1 MALCQQVM
9 GTGGRLHPMSIPT
22 LDYQTD
28 SRSHALRYLCR
39 RFKHG
44 ALGPASAL
52 VVMSSPRTVAFHTL
66 GCKLN
71 FSETSTLARSL
82 EEAGYAKVRQEER
95 PDVFVL
101 NTCSVTENADKECR
115 RHVRR
120 FQAINPEA
128 FIAVVGC
135 YAQLKPE
142 EIAAIPGVDLV
153 LGANEKFDLATYID
167 RRLSSAEAGHRERS
181 EALFSPIK
189 DLKHFVPSY
198 NANDRTRTFL
208 KVQDGC
214 DYFCSFCT
222 IPLARGRSRSATVQ
236 DTVQLARTIAASG
249 VKEIVLTGVNTGD
262 FGRGHDQNF
271 LQLIE
276 ALDEVE
282 GIERFRISSI
292 EPNLCH
298 DGIIDFVAASKR
310 FAPHFHMPLQSGSDV
325 ILERMRRRYD
335 TALYAERV
343 HRIKARMP
351 HACIGVDV
359 ITGTPGETEEEFLK
373 THEFLRSI
381 PVDYLHVFTYSE
393 RANTSAVSA
402 AALLK
407 DDSVPMDVRRERTK
421 QLRILSN
428 KLQRAFYQRHLG
440 TSRSVL
446 FEVGDGLDHTSNTST
461 GSSQTSAGSPER
473 NPAGTALR
481 AAGSPPSS
489 GDTTEVYMLGFTDN
503 YLRVSL
509 PYDPV
514 LVNTIVPVTLERID
528 GDGHIAG
535 CVERIDV
542 TSVDPMGRRY
552 RHPVAN

>member
-1 MALCQQVM
+1 MMEPEHLNYAERGKEGLWDGLPDPLACL
-9 GTGGRLHPMSIPT
+9 GRTASRKHAS
-22 LDYQTD
+22 YSCS
-28 SRSHALRYLCR
+28 SRSGRPD
-39 RFKHG
+39 RFG
-44 ALGPASAL
+44 TFAARMSA
-52 VVMSSPRTVAFHTL
+52 PRTVAFHTL

-120 FQAINPEA
+120 FQTINPEA

-142 EIAAIPGVDLV
+142 EIASIPGVDLV
-153 LGANEKFDLATYID
+153 LGANEKFDLAGHIE
-167 RRLSSAEAGHRERS
+167 RRLSPGETADLGRS
-181 EALFSPIK
+181 EAIYSPIK
-189 DLKHFVPSY
+189 ELKHFVPSW

-222 IPLARGRSRSATVQ
+222 IPLARGRSRSATISE
-236 DTVQLARTIAASG
+236 TVAHATTIAASG

-262 FGRGHDQNF
+262 FGKGHDQTF

-276 ALDEVE
+276 ALDQVE

-298 DGIIDFVAASKR
+298 DGVIDFVASSQR
-310 FAPHFHMPLQSGSDV
+310 FAPHFHMPLQSGSDA

-343 HRIKARMP
+343 QRIKQRMP

-359 ITGTPGETEEEFLK
+359 ITGTPGETEAEFLK
-373 THEFLRSI
+373 THAFLRSI
-381 PVDYLHVFTYSE
+381 AVDYLHVFTYSE
-393 RANTSAVSA
+393 RANTTAV
-402 AALLK
+402 LRK
-407 DDSVPMDVRRERTK
+407 DEVVPMEVRRERTK

-428 KLQRAFYQRHLG
+428 KLQRSFYQKHLG
-440 TSRSVL
+440 TMRNVL
-446 FEVGDGLDHTSNTST
+446 FEAEENDG
-461 GSSQTSAGSPER
+461 Q
-473 NPAGTALR
+473 
-481 AAGSPPSS
+481 
-489 GDTTEVYMLGFTDN
+489 MLGFTDN
-503 YLRVSL
+503 YLRVTM

-514 LVNTIVPVTLERID
+514 SVNRIIPIALTSLD
-528 GDGHIAG
+528 GNGHIKG
-535 CVERIDV
+535 
-542 TSVDPMGRRY
+542 SVPELES
-552 RHPVAN
+552 ANCTIS

>member
-1 MALCQQVM
+1 
-9 GTGGRLHPMSIPT
+9 MS
-22 LDYQTD
+22 
-28 SRSHALRYLCR
+28 A
-39 RFKHG
+39 
-44 ALGPASAL
+44 
-52 VVMSSPRTVAFHTL
+52 PRTVAFHTL

-71 FSETSTLARSL
+71 FSESSTLARSL

-135 YAQLKPE
+135 YAQLKPQ
-142 EIAAIPGVDLV
+142 EIASIPGVDLV
-153 LGANEKFDLATYID
+153 LGANEKFDLATHVD
-167 RRLSSAEAGHRERS
+167 RKLTLIEAGHREPKG
-181 EALFSPIK
+181 EAIHGPIK
-189 DLKHFVPSY
+189 EVKRFVPSW

-222 IPLARGRSRSATVQ
+222 IPLARGRSRSASIAET
-236 DTVQLARTIAASG
+236 LEHAAAIAASG

-262 FGRGHDQNF
+262 FGKGHDQDL

-276 ALDEVE
+276 ALDELE

-298 DGIIDFVAASKR
+298 DGVIDFVASSER
-310 FAPHFHMPLQSGSDV
+310 FVPHFHMPLQSGSDV

-343 HRIKARMP
+343 ARIKQRMP

-393 RANTSAVSA
+393 RANTTAVRME
-402 AALLK
+402 
-407 DDSVPMDVRRERTK
+407 DIVEVEVRRERTK

-428 KLQRAFYQRHLG
+428 KLQRAFYQKHLG
-440 TSRSVL
+440 TVGNVL
-446 FEVGDGLDHTSNTST
+446 FEAEENDG
-461 GSSQTSAGSPER
+461 Q
-473 NPAGTALR
+473 
-481 AAGSPPSS
+481 
-489 GDTTEVYMLGFTDN
+489 MLGFTDN
-503 YLRVSL
+503 YLRVTM
-509 PYDPV
+509 PFDPSF
-514 LVNTIVPVTLERID
+514 VNHIIPVELNSID
-528 GDGHIAG
+528 GEGHIKATIAQL
-535 CVERIDV
+535 E
-542 TSVDPMGRRY
+542 S
-552 RHPVAN
+552 ANCSIG

>member
-1 MALCQQVM
+1 
-9 GTGGRLHPMSIPT
+9 MSAWA
-22 LDYQTD
+22 YGHMRH
-28 SRSHALRYLCR
+28 S
-39 RFKHG
+39 
-44 ALGPASAL
+44 
-52 VVMSSPRTVAFHTL
+52 RTVAFHTL

-82 EEAGYAKVRQEER
+82 EEAGYAKVRQEDR

-120 FQAINPEA
+120 FQGINPDA

-153 LGANEKFDLATYID
+153 LGANEKFDLASYIED
-167 RRLSSAEAGHRERS
+167 RIGSPSPREKEMGDEVRGDRGM
-181 EALFSPIK
+181 AIYSPIK

-222 IPLARGRSRSATVQ
+222 IPLARGRSRSATIAE
-236 DTVQLARTIAASG
+236 TVELAKNIAASG

-262 FGRGHDQNF
+262 FGRGHDQTF

-276 ALDEVE
+276 ALDQVE

-298 DGIIDFVAASKR
+298 DGVIDFVATSNR

-325 ILERMRRRYD
+325 ILQRMRRRYD
-335 TALYAERV
+335 TTLYAERV
-343 HRIKARMP
+343 ARIKERMP

-359 ITGTPGETEEEFLK
+359 ITGTPGETDEEFLK

-381 PVDYLHVFTYSE
+381 AVDYLHVFTYSE
-393 RANTSAVSA
+393 RANTTAVRM
-402 AALLK
+402 
-407 DDSVPMDVRRERTK
+407 DDSVPMETRRDRTK

-428 KLQRAFYQRHLG
+428 KLQRAFYQEHLG
-440 TSRSVL
+440 TTRNVL
-446 FEVGDGLDHTSNTST
+446 FEAEENDG
-461 GSSQTSAGSPER
+461 QM
-473 NPAGTALR
+473 
-481 AAGSPPSS
+481 
-489 GDTTEVYMLGFTDN
+489 VGFTDN
-503 YLRVSL
+503 YLRVTMPFDKSH
-509 PYDPV
+509 
-514 LVNTIVPVTLERID
+514 VNTITPVKLLRID
-528 GDGHIAG
+528 GDGHIIGEYPISPTA
-535 CVERIDV
+535 
-542 TSVDPMGRRY
+542 TT
-552 RHPVAN
+552 ANCQLATAN

>member
-1 MALCQQVM
+1 M
-9 GTGGRLHPMSIPT
+9 RHS
-22 LDYQTD
+22 
-28 SRSHALRYLCR
+28 
-39 RFKHG
+39 K
-44 ALGPASAL
+44 
-52 VVMSSPRTVAFHTL
+52 TVAFHTL

-82 EEAGYAKVRQEER
+82 EEAGYAKVRQEDR

-120 FQAINPEA
+120 FQSINPDA

-142 EIAAIPGVDLV
+142 EIASIPGVDLV
-153 LGANEKFDLATYID
+153 LGANEKFDLASHIEERIATPLLHIGVGG
-167 RRLSSAEAGHRERS
+167 EAGVQRGR
-181 EALFSPIK
+181 AIYQPIK

-222 IPLARGRSRSATVQ
+222 IPLARGRSRSATIVE
-236 DTVQLARTIAASG
+236 TVALARTIAASG

-262 FGRGHDQNF
+262 FGRAHDQTF

-276 ALDEVE
+276 ALDHVE
-282 GIERFRISSI
+282 GIDRFRISSI

-298 DGIIDFVAASKR
+298 DGVIDFVATSER

-325 ILERMRRRYD
+325 ILQRMRRRYD

-343 HRIKARMP
+343 ARIKERMP

-359 ITGTPGETEEEFLK
+359 ITGTPGETDDEFQK

-381 PVDYLHVFTYSE
+381 PAHPGASSGVDYLHVFTYSE
-393 RANTSAVSA
+393 RANTTAVRM
-402 AALLK
+402 
-407 DDSVPMDVRRERTK
+407 DDSVPMETRRERTK

-428 KLQRAFYQRHLG
+428 KLQRAFYQKHLG
-440 TSRSVL
+440 TTRNVL
-446 FEVGDGLDHTSNTST
+446 FEAEEHLG
-461 GSSQTSAGSPER
+461 TSAGSPER
-473 NPAGTALR
+473 APAVHGTDPAG
-481 AAGSPPSS
+481 AAARDSS
-489 GDTTEVYMLGFTDN
+489 EAIQMLGFTDN
-503 YLRVSL
+503 YLRVTM
-509 PYDPV
+509 PYDPA
-514 LVNTIVPVTLERID
+514 LVNRIVPIELASID
-528 GDGHIAG
+528 GEGHIKGSISAL
-535 CVERIDV
+535 E
-542 TSVDPMGRRY
+542 S
-552 RHPVAN
+552 ANCIIS

>member
-1 MALCQQVM
+1 
-9 GTGGRLHPMSIPT
+9 MS
-22 LDYQTD
+22 
-28 SRSHALRYLCR
+28 A
-39 RFKHG
+39 
-44 ALGPASAL
+44 
-52 VVMSSPRTVAFHTL
+52 PRTVAFHTL

-82 EEAGYAKVRQEER
+82 EEAGYAKVRQEDR

-128 FIAVVGC
+128 FTAVVGC

-153 LGANEKFDLATYID
+153 LGANEKFDLATHVDRKLALID
-167 RRLSSAEAGHRERS
+167 GGHRAQKG
-181 EALFSPIK
+181 EAIHGPIK
-189 DLKHFVPSY
+189 ELKHFVPSW

-222 IPLARGRSRSATVQ
+222 IPLARGRSRSATINE
-236 DTVQLARTIAASG
+236 TVAHAVSIAASG

-262 FGRGHDQNF
+262 FGKGHDQTF

-276 ALDEVE
+276 ALDQVE
-282 GIERFRISSI
+282 GIDRFRISSI

-298 DGIIDFVAASKR
+298 DGVIDFVASSQR
-310 FAPHFHMPLQSGSDV
+310 FAPHFHMPLQSGSDA

-343 HRIKARMP
+343 QRIKDRMP

-359 ITGTPGETEEEFLK
+359 ITGTPGETEAEFLK
-373 THEFLRSI
+373 TQAFLRSI

-393 RANTSAVSA
+393 RANTTAVRME
-402 AALLK
+402 
-407 DDSVPMDVRRERTK
+407 DSVPVEERR
-421 QLRILSN
+421 
-428 KLQRAFYQRHLG
+428 
-440 TSRSVL
+440 
-446 FEVGDGLDHTSNTST
+446 
-461 GSSQTSAGSPER
+461 
-473 NPAGTALR
+473 
-481 AAGSPPSS
+481 
-489 GDTTEVYMLGFTDN
+489 
-503 YLRVSL
+503 
-509 PYDPV
+509 
-514 LVNTIVPVTLERID
+514 
-528 GDGHIAG
+528 
-535 CVERIDV
+535 
-542 TSVDPMGRRY
+542 
-552 RHPVAN
+552 